1 MPLDAVRVGKVHRTF
16 FPGPVAER
24 HSKARLFIYL
34 SDSRAKHFPR
44 LLYQTRY
51 EDICFVPISL
61 RARGWPVSKQ
71 AGPRCPRYHASIRGD
86 ESAKASG
93 NTRNQRREGIFCES
107 RRPEARVLSKGRK
120 GPAGVGPVL
129 SGAGRLFTSDCR
141 GRHGRH
147 DPRRALRRSRRVLH
161 HRLARRRNYRAR
173 RCAPS
178 EDALR

>member
-1 MPLDAVRVGKVHRTF
+1 MQSGSGRFTERSFRARLRTATPRLDYSYTSAIPGRSIFLACCIKHVTRTF
-16 FPGPVAER
+16 VSCPF
-24 HSKARLFIYL
+24 
-34 SDSRAKHFPR
+34 
-44 LLYQTRY
+44 
-51 EDICFVPISL
+51 L

-86 ESAKASG
+86 ESVKASG
-93 NTRNQRREGIFCES
+93 NTRNQRREGIFCDS

-147 DPRRALRRSRRVLH
+147 DPRRALRRSRRVPH